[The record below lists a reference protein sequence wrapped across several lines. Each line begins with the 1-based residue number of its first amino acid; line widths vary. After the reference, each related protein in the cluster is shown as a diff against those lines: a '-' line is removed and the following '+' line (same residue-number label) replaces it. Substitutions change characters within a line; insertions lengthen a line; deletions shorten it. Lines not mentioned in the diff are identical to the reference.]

1 MCNRRSWNWK
11 PWGLSVLKS
20 VLTVWTRSPLLK
32 TGPYLEICEP
42 DPFFDSRTE
51 GLLHQ
56 VKWRPHRYS
65 IIKHFLF
72 FPTAVNGQ
80 HRWEHAVWSL
90 EDMYMVITDPALP
103 QELIWSLFH
112 TWRQLVHW
120 PRDRTGQSQASELHQ
135 QRARGPR
142 RVIRPNGAFCVP
154 H

>member
-20 VLTVWTRSPLLK
+20 VLIVWTRSPLLK

-56 VKWRPHRYS
+56 VKWRHHRYS

-80 HRWEHAVWSL
+80 HRWEHAVKFIGHVYG
-90 EDMYMVITDPALP
+90 D
-103 QELIWSLFH
+103 
-112 TWRQLVHW
+112 HW
-120 PRDRTGQSQASELHQ
+120 PCFTTGAHLKTAGTLTPGWDGTIPGLWITSTKSS
-135 QRARGPR
+135 
-142 RVIRPNGAFCVP
+142 GAQEGHSTKWGLLCSSLTYE
-154 H
+154 